1 MKALLLTIAY
11 ILTLSFSIKA
21 QLKGTLIDEDRQPV
35 EFANIALY
43 SLPDSVMI
51 AGTVSDENGN
61 FALNYKNT
69 DSAFLE
75 VSFIGYETQVV
86 PAKAEQIIVM
96 KAESFTLNEVVI
108 KGDLPKI
115 RLRNDALV
123 TTVQNSVLSKAGT
136 ANDVLKR
143 LPSIMGDNGEFSVF
157 GKGQAKIYINNR
169 EMRDLSELDNLSSA
183 DIKDVEIVNNPGAR
197 YDASVKA
204 VIRINTVRRVGDGL
218 GFDVRSSYFQSQ
230 NTDLT
235 EQLSVNYRKK
245 GWDIFGTFNFYRY
258 ANLQDSKISQNTYVD
273 TLWVQENTIYSE
285 RVSHTFNSIAGMN
298 FQISPSHYIGMKYTR
313 TAFPSNIRTS
323 EFNST
328 VLADGVFYD
337 KWSSKEKNDLRDK
350 PTYRL
355 NAYYSGS
362 VGDLKIDFN
371 TDWYKSNLAS
381 KQFVVETSQEYDDR
395 TFTSQNDVDNQLIAA
410 KMVLSYPVF
419 GGQLSAGVEFTDTD
433 IRDEYI
439 NDQSIVPSSYTTIKD
454 QNNSLFA
461 EYSRS
466 TPIGQIGA
474 GLRYENV
481 RSDYFNNDIKIEEQ
495 SRQYDQLFPNISLA
509 TQLGKVNLHLSYTAK
524 TMRPTYD
531 QLSSNVTYVN
541 RFTLQTGNPFLKPA
555 TIHDVTLVGTWKFLQ
570 LMMSYKNEKNT
581 VIYWA
586 EQVEEN
592 PAVALLAY
600 RNIEKLPSLTTF
612 ITASPTFGI
621 WSPQASVGFIK
632 QRLAITTNNKSIV
645 LNKPMPIASLINSFS
660 LTKSYLLSLDMNF
673 QGKSN
678 YQNVYLSE
686 NVFVVNVGLT
696 KSFLNDQLQV
706 SIKGH
711 DLFKGKKEGKLLYN
725 HQMDLYQINRYDSHK
740 FELTMRYKFN
750 SAKSR
755 YKGTG
760 AGQKEIDRL

>member
-1 MKALLLTIAY
+1 
-11 ILTLSFSIKA
+11 
-21 QLKGTLIDEDRQPV
+21 
-35 EFANIALY
+35 
-43 SLPDSVMI
+43 
-51 AGTVSDENGN
+51 
-61 FALNYKNT
+61 
-69 DSAFLE
+69 
-75 VSFIGYETQVV
+75 
-86 PAKAEQIIVM
+86 
-96 KAESFTLNEVVI
+96 
-108 KGDLPKI
+108 
-115 RLRNDALV
+115 
-123 TTVQNSVLSKAGT
+123 
-136 ANDVLKR
+136 
-143 LPSIMGDNGEFSVF
+143 
-157 GKGQAKIYINNR
+157 
-169 EMRDLSELDNLSSA
+169 
-183 DIKDVEIVNNPGAR
+183 
-197 YDASVKA
+197 
-204 VIRINTVRRVGDGL
+204 
-218 GFDVRSSYFQSQ
+218 
-230 NTDLT
+230 
-235 EQLSVNYRKK
+235 
-245 GWDIFGTFNFYRY
+245 
-258 ANLQDSKISQNTYVD
+258 
-273 TLWVQENTIYSE
+273 
-285 RVSHTFNSIAGMN
+285 
-298 FQISPSHYIGMKYTR
+298 
-313 TAFPSNIRTS
+313 
-323 EFNST
+323 
-328 VLADGVFYD
+328 
-337 KWSSKEKNDLRDK
+337 
-350 PTYRL
+350 
-355 NAYYSGS
+355 
-362 VGDLKIDFN
+362 
-371 TDWYKSNLAS
+371 
-381 KQFVVETSQEYDDR
+381 
-395 TFTSQNDVDNQLIAA
+395 
-410 KMVLSYPVF
+410 MVLSYPVF

-495 SRQYDQLFPNISLA
+495 SRQYDQLFPNILLA
-509 TQLGKVNLHLSYTAK
+509 TQLEKVNLHLSYTAK

-570 LMMSYKNEKNT
+570 LMISYKNEKNT

-600 RNIEKLPSLTTF
+600 RNLEKLPSLNTF